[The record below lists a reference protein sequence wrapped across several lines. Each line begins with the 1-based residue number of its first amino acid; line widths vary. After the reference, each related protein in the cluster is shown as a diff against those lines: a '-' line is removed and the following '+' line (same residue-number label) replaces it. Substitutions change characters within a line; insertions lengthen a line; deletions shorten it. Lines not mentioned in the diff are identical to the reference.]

1 MIKTVVS
8 SVVLFAVAALAV
20 PTVSL
25 AADLAVGSTAPA
37 LKLEAADGDLRSLA
51 SGGGAKVLIFYRGL
65 W

>member
-8 SVVLFAVAALAV
+8 SVVVFAVAALAL
-20 PTVSL
+20 PTASL
-25 AADLAVGSTAPA
+25 AADLVVGSAAPA
-37 LKLEAADGDLRSLA
+37 LELEAADGDRRSLA